1 MPATASGGA
10 RAEEAA
16 SAPSVCSSAPFC
28 MGTRPEE
35 LAARLAAGGPGG
47 VGGPGAGRG
56 EGGEGEHERVLA
68 LREIKNQIIGNRTKK
83 LLYLRLGAVPAV
95 VAALAEP
102 GASPAA
108 LVQAAA
114 AAGSFACGVDD
125 GARAVLAAGA
135 VGHLT
140 RLLAHPDDKVVDACA
155 RALRMIYQSKQ
166 APTFDVNN
174 EKNMDFLLSLLDSE
188 NENVTELAANIISYS
203 CNSNTEQLALCGAGV
218 PQKLVSLFGGSM
230 NLRDACL
237 ESMTA
242 VIRNNW
248 EVASRFASMDHGKA
262 FRSIVALI
270 HDRSPRTRLLACL
283 CLIALGHASPCHFPD
298 RQIKT
303 KLILVLLEL
312 IEEPGHVGDE
322 APLALTTLIKDS
334 VELQKQAFS
343 TNAVAK
349 LSNHLLAN
357 TLETRRAVTILLALA
372 ELCSKQEESRS
383 QLMSGQVS
391 TLILDAL
398 KHDCVDIRIA
408 ACSCLKNISRSS
420 KVRIM
425 LLYISTFCVHPNDSI
440 NVVNLQVLSAGRL
453 SCDTVIA
460 PLVQLLYDSSTSV
473 QIAALGAICN
483 IAVNLTPRK
492 SVLLHSGVV
501 SQLVHLSKSMDPTL
515 RLKSVL
521 ALRNIMFLMNPKD
534 KDLILKELTV
544 STLSSLI
551 CDSEHSVQEQTLA
564 LVQNLLDGYVGS
576 VNYVIG
582 EDGMVIN
589 AISRQLN
596 SASATGVCIQG
607 MLVLANMAAGN
618 ELNKEAV
625 MDVTVPHRADRIK
638 PSFVVNF
645 LQSKDKQLRV
655 ATLWC
660 ILNLIYP
667 NSESSS
673 TRVARLQNAG
683 VISQVKNMINDP
695 CLDCKLRVRMVLEHC
710 LDNAAAG
717 FM

>member
-10 RAEEAA
+10 RPEEAA
-16 SAPSVCSSAPFC
+16 SPSASSSAAYW

-35 LAARLAAGGPGG
+35 LMARLAAGRFGG
-47 VGGPGAGRG
+47 GGAGAVVGG
-56 EGGEGEHERVLA
+56 GGEDGEYERVRT

-83 LLYLRLGAVPAV
+83 LQYLRLGAVPAV

-125 GARAVLAAGA
+125 GVRAVLAAGA
-135 VGHLT
+135 VAHLT
-140 RLLAHPDDKVVDACA
+140 RLLAHPDDKVIDASA
-155 RALRMIYQSKQ
+155 RALRMIYQSKL
-166 APTFDVNN
+166 APKFDVNN
-174 EKNMDFLLSLLDSE
+174 EKNMEFLLTLLNRE
-188 NENVTELAANIISYS
+188 NENVTELAANIISHS
-203 CNSNTEQLALCGAGV
+203 CDSNTEQLALCAAGV
-218 PQKLVSLFGGSM
+218 LQRLVSLFGGSM

-237 ESMTA
+237 DSMTA
-242 VIRNNW
+242 IIKNNW
-248 EVASRFASMDHGKA
+248 EVASRFALMDHGKA
-262 FRSIVALI
+262 LRSIVALI

-283 CLIALGHASPCHFPD
+283 CLIALSHASPCHFQD

-303 KLILVLLEL
+303 KVILVLLEL
-312 IEEPGHVGDE
+312 IEEPGHVGDD

-334 VELQKQAFS
+334 VELQKQAIS
-343 TNAVAK
+343 TNAVQK
-349 LSNHLLAN
+349 LSDHLLAN
-357 TLETRRAVTILLALA
+357 SLESTRAVTILLALA
-372 ELCSKQEESRS
+372 ELCSKLEESRS
-383 QLMSGQVS
+383 QLMSVQAS

-398 KHDCVDIRIA
+398 KHACADIRVA
-408 ACSCLKNISRSS
+408 ACLCLKNISRSS
-420 KVRIM
+420 KV
-425 LLYISTFCVHPNDSI
+425 
-440 NVVNLQVLSAGRL
+440 LSAGRL
-453 SCDTVIA
+453 SCDTFIA
-460 PLVQLLYDSSTSV
+460 PLVQLLNDPSTSV
-473 QIAALGAICN
+473 QVAALGAICN

-492 SVLLHSGVV
+492 SILLHSGAV
-501 SQLVHLSKSMDPTL
+501 SQLVHLSKSMDPML
-515 RLKSVL
+515 RLKSVW
-521 ALRNIMFLMNPKD
+521 ALRNIMFLLNPKD
-534 KDLILKELTV
+534 KDFILKELTL

-551 CDSEHSVQEQTLA
+551 CDSEHVVQEQTLA
-564 LVQNLLDGYVGS
+564 LVHNLVDGYLDS
-576 VNYVIG
+576 VHYVIG

-596 SASATGVCIQG
+596 NASSPGVCIQG
-607 MLVLANMAAGN
+607 MLVLANVAAGG

-625 MDVTVPHRADRIK
+625 MNIIVPRRAERIK

-667 NSESSS
+667 KCEASSA
-673 TRVARLQNAG
+673 RVVRLQNAG
-683 VISQVKNMINDP
+683 VISQVKGMINDP

-710 LDNAAAG
+710 LDNTDDG

>member
-398 KHDCVDIRIA
+398 KHDCVDIRVA

-420 KVRIM
+420 K
-425 LLYISTFCVHPNDSI
+425 
-440 NVVNLQVLSAGRL
+440 VLSAGRL

>member
-16 SAPSVCSSAPFC
+16 SALSLSSSAPFC

-35 LAARLAAGGPGG
+35 LAARLVAGGPGG
-47 VGGPGAGRG
+47 VGGPGGGRG

-140 RLLAHPDDKVVDACA
+140 RLLAHPDDKEELDIFSVQKKYAPKLELKRIQTYVVDACA

-242 VIRNNW
+242 IIRNNW

-283 CLIALGHASPCHFPD
+283 CLIALGHASPCHFLD

-357 TLETRRAVTILLALA
+357 TSQTRRAVTILLALA

-383 QLMSGQVS
+383 QLLSGQVS

-398 KHDCVDIRIA
+398 KHDCADIRVA

-420 KVRIM
+420 K
-425 LLYISTFCVHPNDSI
+425 
-440 NVVNLQVLSAGRL
+440 VLSAGRL

-564 LVQNLLDGYVGS
+564 LVQNLLDGYVDS
-576 VNYVIG
+576 VNYVTG

-667 NSESSS
+667 NSDSSS

-710 LDNAAAG
+710 LDNATAG

>member
-10 RAEEAA
+10 RAEDAA

-35 LAARLAAGGPGG
+35 LAARLAAGAPGG

-334 VELQKQAFS
+334 MELQKQAFS

-398 KHDCVDIRIA
+398 KHDCVDIRVA

-420 KVRIM
+420 K
-425 LLYISTFCVHPNDSI
+425 
-440 NVVNLQVLSAGRL
+440 VLSAGRL

-492 SVLLHSGVV
+492 SVLFHSGVV

-564 LVQNLLDGYVGS
+564 LVQNLLDGYVDS

-582 EDGMVIN
+582 EDGMFIN

-667 NSESSS
+667 NSETSS

>member
-1 MPATASGGA
+1 
-10 RAEEAA
+10 
-16 SAPSVCSSAPFC
+16 

-35 LAARLAAGGPGG
+35 LAARLAAGGPGV
-47 VGGPGAGRG
+47 VGGAAGG
-56 EGGEGEHERVLA
+56 GGGEGMEGEQERVLA

-166 APTFDVNN
+166 APNFDVNN
-174 EKNMDFLLSLLDSE
+174 EKNMDFLLSLLDSN
-188 NENVTELAANIISYS
+188 NENVTELAANIISNS
-203 CNSNTEQLALCGAGV
+203 CDSNTEQLALCGAGV
-218 PQKLVSLFGGSM
+218 PQKLVSLFGGSV

-237 ESMTA
+237 DSMTA
-242 VIRNNW
+242 IVRNNW

-262 FRSIVALI
+262 FRSIV
-270 HDRSPRTRLLACL
+270 
-283 CLIALGHASPCHFPD
+283 G
-298 RQIKT
+298 QIKT

-349 LSNHLLAN
+349 LSNHLVAN
-357 TLETRRAVTILLALA
+357 SLETRRAVTILLALA
-372 ELCSKQEESRS
+372 ELCSKEEESRS

-398 KHDCVDIRIA
+398 KHDCADIRIA

-420 KVRIM
+420 KV
-425 LLYISTFCVHPNDSI
+425 
-440 NVVNLQVLSAGRL
+440 
-453 SCDTVIA
+453 
-460 PLVQLLYDSSTSV
+460 
-473 QIAALGAICN
+473 AALGAICN

-501 SQLVHLSKSMDPTL
+501 SQLVNLSKSMDPTL

-521 ALRNIMFLMNPKD
+521 ALRNSMFLLNPKD
-534 KDLILKELTV
+534 KDFIMKELTI

-551 CDSEHSVQEQTLA
+551 CDSEHFVQEQTLA
-564 LVQNLLDGYVGS
+564 LVHNLLDGYVDA

-596 SASATGVCIQG
+596 NASTPGVCIQG
-607 MLVLANMAAGN
+607 MLVLTNMAAGD
-618 ELNKEAV
+618 ELSKEAV
-625 MDVTVPHRADRIK
+625 MDVIVPHRSDRIK

-655 ATLWC
+655 ASLWC
-660 ILNLIYP
+660 ILNLAYP
-667 NSESSS
+667 KSDASS

-683 VISQVKNMINDP
+683 VMSQVKSMRNDP
-695 CLDCKLRVRMVLEHC
+695 CLDCKLRVSTVLDHC
-710 LDNAAAG
+710 
-717 FM
+717 

>member
-16 SAPSVCSSAPFC
+16 SALSLSSSAPFC

-35 LAARLAAGGPGG
+35 LAARLVAGGPGG
-47 VGGPGAGRG
+47 VGGPGGGRG

-140 RLLAHPDDKVVDACA
+140 RLLAHPDVQVVDACA

-242 VIRNNW
+242 IIRNNW

-283 CLIALGHASPCHFPD
+283 CLIALGHASPCHFLD

-357 TLETRRAVTILLALA
+357 TSQTRRAVTILLALA

-383 QLMSGQVS
+383 QLLSGQVS

-398 KHDCVDIRIA
+398 KHDCADIRVA

-420 KVRIM
+420 K
-425 LLYISTFCVHPNDSI
+425 
-440 NVVNLQVLSAGRL
+440 VLSAGRL

-564 LVQNLLDGYVGS
+564 LVQNLLDGYVDS
-576 VNYVIG
+576 VNYVTG

-667 NSESSS
+667 NSDSSS

-710 LDNAAAG
+710 LDNATAG

>member
-10 RAEEAA
+10 RVEEAA
-16 SAPSVCSSAPFC
+16 AAAPSC

-35 LAARLAAGGPGG
+35 LAARLAAGGPGV
-47 VGGPGAGRG
+47 VGGAAGG
-56 EGGEGEHERVLA
+56 GGGEGMEGEQERVLA

-166 APTFDVNN
+166 APNFDVNN
-174 EKNMDFLLSLLDSE
+174 EKNMDFLLSLLDSN
-188 NENVTELAANIISYS
+188 NENVTELAANIISNS
-203 CNSNTEQLALCGAGV
+203 CDSNTEQLALCGAGV
-218 PQKLVSLFGGSM
+218 PQKLVSLFGGSV

-237 ESMTA
+237 DSMTA
-242 VIRNNW
+242 IVRNNW

-262 FRSIVALI
+262 FRSIVGLI
-270 HDRSPRTRLLACL
+270 HDRIPRTRLLACL
-283 CLIALGHASPCHFPD
+283 CLIAIGHASPCHFPD

-349 LSNHLLAN
+349 LSNHLVAN
-357 TLETRRAVTILLALA
+357 SLETRRAVTILLALA
-372 ELCSKQEESRS
+372 ELCSKEEESRS

-398 KHDCVDIRIA
+398 KHDCADIRIA

-420 KVRIM
+420 KV
-425 LLYISTFCVHPNDSI
+425 LG
-440 NVVNLQVLSAGRL
+440 AGRL
-453 SCDTVIA
+453 SCDTVVT
-460 PLVQLLYDSSTSV
+460 PLVQLLCDSSTSV
-473 QIAALGAICN
+473 QVAALGAICN

-501 SQLVHLSKSMDPTL
+501 SQLVNLSKSMDPTL

-521 ALRNIMFLMNPKD
+521 ALRNSMFLLNPKD
-534 KDLILKELTV
+534 KDFIMKELTI

-551 CDSEHSVQEQTLA
+551 CDSEHFVQEQTLA
-564 LVQNLLDGYVGS
+564 LVHNLLDGYVDA

-596 SASATGVCIQG
+596 NASTPGVCIQG
-607 MLVLANMAAGN
+607 MLVLTNMAAGD
-618 ELNKEAV
+618 ELSKEAV
-625 MDVTVPHRADRIK
+625 MDVIVPHRSDRIK

-655 ATLWC
+655 ASLWC
-660 ILNLIYP
+660 ILNLAYP
-667 NSESSS
+667 KSDASS

-683 VISQVKNMINDP
+683 VMSQVKSMRNDP
-695 CLDCKLRVRMVLEHC
+695 CLDCKLRVSTVLDHC
-710 LDNAAAG
+710 
-717 FM
+717 

>member
-1 MPATASGGA
+1 MPAATASGGGA

-16 SAPSVCSSAPFC
+16 ASSSSAPSCVG
-28 MGTRPEE
+28 MRPEE
-35 LAARLAAGGPGG
+35 LAARLAAA
-47 VGGPGAGRG
+47 GGPGAAAGDG
-56 EGGEGEHERVLA
+56 GGAGGEEGEQERVLA

-125 GARAVLAAGA
+125 GARAVLDAGA
-135 VGHLT
+135 AGHLT
-140 RLLAHPDDKVVDACA
+140 RLLAHPDEKVVDACA

-166 APTFDVNN
+166 APKFDVNN
-174 EKNMDFLLSLLDSE
+174 EKNMDFLLSLLDSK
-188 NENVTELAANIISYS
+188 NENVTELAANIISHS
-203 CNSNTEQLALCGAGV
+203 CDSNTEQLALCGAGV
-218 PQKLVSLFGGSM
+218 PQKLVGLFGGSM

-237 ESMTA
+237 DSMTA
-242 VIRNNW
+242 IIRDNCD
-248 EVASRFASMDHGKA
+248 VASRFASMDHGKY
-262 FRSIVALI
+262 FRSIVGLI
-270 HDRSPRTRLLACL
+270 HDRSPRTRLLSCL

-312 IEEPGHVGDE
+312 IEEPGNVGDE

-343 TNAVAK
+343 TNAVVK

-357 TLETRRAVTILLALA
+357 SLETRRAVTILFALA

-398 KHDCVDIRIA
+398 KHDCADIRVA

-420 KVRIM
+420 KV
-425 LLYISTFCVHPNDSI
+425 
-440 NVVNLQVLSAGRL
+440 LSAGRI

-501 SQLVHLSKSMDPTL
+501 SQLVNLSKSMDPTL
-515 RLKSVL
+515 RLKSVW
-521 ALRNIMFLMNPKD
+521 ALRNIMFLLNPKD
-534 KDLILKELTV
+534 KDFILKELTV

-551 CDSEHSVQEQTLA
+551 CDSEHFVQEQTLA
-564 LVQNLLDGYVGS
+564 LVQNLLDGHVDS
-576 VNYVIG
+576 VNYVIA
-582 EDGMVIN
+582 EDGMVLN

-596 SASATGVCIQG
+596 SASAPGVCVQG
-607 MLVLANMAAGN
+607 MLVLANMAAGD

-625 MDVTVPHRADRIK
+625 MDVIVPHQADRIK
-638 PSFVVNF
+638 SSFVVNF

-667 NSESSS
+667 KCDTSS
-673 TRVARLQNAG
+673 TRVTRLQNVG
-683 VISQVKNMINDP
+683 VISQVKGMMNDP

-710 LDNAAAG
+710 LDTATAG

>member
-1 MPATASGGA
+1 MPATASGGE
-10 RAEEAA
+10 RPEEAA
-16 SAPSVCSSAPFC
+16 SPSPSASSPAVSYC

-35 LAARLAAGGPGG
+35 LTARLAATASAVGRP
-47 VGGPGAGRG
+47 VGGACSVGGG
-56 EGGEGEHERVLA
+56 GGGEDGEHERVRT

-83 LLYLRLGAVPAV
+83 LQYLRLGAVPAV
-95 VAALAEP
+95 VAAMAEP

-125 GARAVLAAGA
+125 GVRAVLAAGA
-135 VGHLT
+135 VAHLT
-140 RLLAHPDDKVVDACA
+140 RLLAHPDEKVVDASA
-155 RALRMIYQSKQ
+155 RALRMIYQSKL
-166 APTFDVNN
+166 APKFDVNN
-174 EKNMDFLLSLLDSE
+174 DENMKFLLTLLNRE
-188 NENVTELAANIISYS
+188 NENVTELAANIISHS
-203 CNSNTEQLALCGAGV
+203 CDSNTEQLALCAAGV
-218 PQKLVSLFGGSM
+218 PQRLINLFGGSM

-237 ESMTA
+237 DSMTA
-242 VIRNNW
+242 IIRNNW
-248 EVASRFASMDHGKA
+248 EVASRFALMDHGKA
-262 FRSIVALI
+262 LRSIVALI

-283 CLIALGHASPCHFPD
+283 CLISLSHASPCHFQD

-312 IEEPGHVGDE
+312 VEEPGHVGDD

-334 VELQKQAFS
+334 VELQKQALS
-343 TNAVAK
+343 TNAVQK

-357 TLETRRAVTILLALA
+357 SLESRRAVTILLALA
-372 ELCSKQEESRS
+372 ELCSKLEESRS
-383 QLMSGQVS
+383 QLMSVQAS
-391 TLILDAL
+391 TLILEAL
-398 KHDCVDIRIA
+398 KHTCADIRVA

-420 KVRIM
+420 KVKQ
-425 LLYISTFCVHPNDSI
+425 LLINMNISRSSK
-440 NVVNLQVLSAGRL
+440 VLSAGKL
-453 SCDTVIA
+453 SCDTFIA

-473 QIAALGAICN
+473 QVAALGAICN

-492 SVLLHSGVV
+492 SILLHSGAVT
-501 SQLVHLSKSMDPTL
+501 QLVHLSKSMDPTL
-515 RLKSVL
+515 RLKAVW
-521 ALRNIMFLMNPKD
+521 ALRNIMFLLNPKD
-534 KDLILKELTV
+534 KDFILKELTL

-551 CDSEHSVQEQTLA
+551 CDSEQFVQEQTLA
-564 LVQNLLDGYVGS
+564 LVHNLVDGYVDA

-582 EDGMVIN
+582 DDGMILN

-596 SASATGVCIQG
+596 NAPAPGVCTHG
-607 MLVLANMAAGN
+607 MFVLTNVAAGG

-625 MDVTVPHRADRIK
+625 MNILVPCRADRVK
-638 PSFVVNF
+638 QSFVVNF

-667 NSESSS
+667 KCEASSV
-673 TRVARLQNAG
+673 RVVRLQNAG
-683 VISQVKNMINDP
+683 LISQVKGMINDP

-710 LDNAAAG
+710 LDNADDG

>member
-1 MPATASGGA
+1 MPATATGGA

-16 SAPSVCSSAPFC
+16 AAAAAPSGSSSAPSSC

-35 LAARLAAGGPGG
+35 LAARLAAGGPG
-47 VGGPGAGRG
+47 VVAAG
-56 EGGEGEHERVLA
+56 EGLEGEQERVLA

-102 GASPAA
+102 AASPAA

-166 APTFDVNN
+166 APNFDVNN
-174 EKNMDFLLSLLDSE
+174 EKNMDFLLSLLDSN
-188 NENVTELAANIISYS
+188 NENVTELAANIISHS
-203 CNSNTEQLALCGAGV
+203 CDSNTEQLALCGAGV
-218 PQKLVSLFGGSM
+218 PQKLVSLFGGSV

-237 ESMTA
+237 DSMTA
-242 VIRNNW
+242 IVRNNW

-262 FRSIVALI
+262 FRSIVGLI
-270 HDRSPRTRLLACL
+270 HDRTPRTRLLACL
-283 CLIALGHASPCHFPD
+283 CLIAIGHASPCHFPD

-349 LSNHLLAN
+349 LSNHLVAN
-357 TLETRRAVTILLALA
+357 SLETRRAVTILLALA
-372 ELCSKQEESRS
+372 ELCSKEEESRS

-398 KHDCVDIRIA
+398 KHDCADIRIA

-420 KVRIM
+420 KV
-425 LLYISTFCVHPNDSI
+425 
-440 NVVNLQVLSAGRL
+440 LSAGRL
-453 SCDTVIA
+453 SCDTIVA
-460 PLVQLLYDSSTSV
+460 PLVQLLCDSSTSV
-473 QIAALGAICN
+473 QVAALGAICN

-501 SQLVHLSKSMDPTL
+501 SQLVNLSKSMDPTL

-521 ALRNIMFLMNPKD
+521 ALRNSMFLLNPKD
-534 KDLILKELTV
+534 KDFIMKELTI

-551 CDSEHSVQEQTLA
+551 CDSEHFVQEQTLA
-564 LVQNLLDGYVGS
+564 LVHNLLDGYVDA

-589 AISRQLN
+589 ALSRQLN
-596 SASATGVCIQG
+596 NASTPGVCIQG
-607 MLVLANMAAGN
+607 MLVLTNMAAGD
-618 ELNKEAV
+618 ELSKEAV
-625 MDVTVPHRADRIK
+625 MDVIVPHRSDRIK

-655 ATLWC
+655 ASLWC
-660 ILNLIYP
+660 ILNLAYP
-667 NSESSS
+667 KSDASS

-683 VISQVKNMINDP
+683 VISQVKSMRNDP
-695 CLDCKLRVRMVLEHC
+695 CLDCKLRVSTVLDHC
-710 LDNAAAG
+710 
-717 FM
+717 